1 MRYFKHKTLNKL
13 YFLYKRKSTYL
24 SLMPPQVTEQPDH
37 SPQFET
43 WQLMGQFGVHLGMF
57 SISLL
62 SLENSPSLQSCF
74 SSHSPVQFAPPY
86 AGEGFVQYLLRTI
99 NPPGPQSTEQVL
111 HCCHSPKPPATKD
124 GINFTGYSF

>member
-1 MRYFKHKTLNKL
+1 MRYFKHKTQNKL

-43 WQLMGQFGVHLGMF
+43 WQLMGQFGVHIGMF

-124 GINFTGYSF
+124 EINFKFIFS